1 MSQAKVSSRGQITIP
16 AEIRHELQIKPSDTI
31 NFLRTVHG
39 DYLIQRHTGS
49 IMDLKGILKRMG
61 YVIERTVTLEEM
73 DEGIAEHVSEM
84 DRRTLS
90 DYVKND

>member
-1 MSQAKVSSRGQITIP
+1 
-16 AEIRHELQIKPSDTI
+16 
-31 NFLRTVHG
+31 
-39 DYLIQRHTGS
+39 
-49 IMDLKGILKRMG
+49 MDLKGILKRMG
-61 YVIERTVTLEEM
+61 YVVERTVTLEEM

>member
-1 MSQAKVSSRGQITIP
+1 MSQAKVSSKGQITIP
-16 AEIRHELQIKPSDTI
+16 AEIRHELQIKPGDTI